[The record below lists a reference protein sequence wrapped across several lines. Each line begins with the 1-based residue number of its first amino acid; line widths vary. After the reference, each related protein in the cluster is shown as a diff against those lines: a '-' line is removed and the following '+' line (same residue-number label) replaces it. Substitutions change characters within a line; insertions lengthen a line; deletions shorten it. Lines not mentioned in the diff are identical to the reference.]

1 MAAKASGL
9 DNNNNNNSPYR
20 QLANNIS
27 KAFKKMEENTIHP
40 SEVAKVILQAV
51 MADNPDFRYVVGKD
65 AAMMLEAK
73 RNMSDREFQDLR
85 NSLICR
91 ILVSF

>member
-9 DNNNNNNSPYR
+9 DTNNNDSPYR
-20 QLANNIS
+20 QLANNMS
-27 KAFKKMEENTIHP
+27 EAFKKIEQNTIHP

-65 AAMMLEAK
+65 AAVMLEAK
-73 RNMSDREFQDLR
+73 KY
-85 NSLICR
+85 
-91 ILVSF
+91 V